1 MPTAEVL
8 LALLRDGPSHGYDV
22 KRGHDHWFP
31 DTRPLAYGQVYST
44 LGRLERD
51 GLIEVIETK
60 SEGAAERTV
69 YALTELGAARV
80 SEWLAEPESS
90 ADRGA
95 DELVRK
101 TMAALHSPGGA
112 TAFVAR
118 QRAAHLH
125 RIRELTDQALPDDP
139 LARLA
144 RDHTIAHL
152 DADLRWLD
160 AALERANDTQGGSR

>member
-8 LALLRDGPSHGYDV
+8 LALLQDGPSHGYDV

-69 YALTELGAARV
+69 YALTELGAQRV

-90 ADRGA
+90 TDRGA

-101 TMAALHSPGGA
+101 TMAAFHSKGGA
-112 TAFVAR
+112 TSFVSR
-118 QRAAHLH
+118 QRAAHL
-125 RIRELTDQALPDDP
+125 RQMRELTEAPLPDDP

-152 DADLRWLD
+152 DADLRWLE
-160 AALERANDTQGGSR
+160 AALDRTHHSQGDR